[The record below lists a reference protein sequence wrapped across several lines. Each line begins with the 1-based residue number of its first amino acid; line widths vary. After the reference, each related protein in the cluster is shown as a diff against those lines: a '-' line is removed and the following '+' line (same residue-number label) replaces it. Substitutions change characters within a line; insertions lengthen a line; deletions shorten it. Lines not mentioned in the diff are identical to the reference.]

1 MVATRTPLSD
11 GKLSAIMFADIHGYS
26 RLVDMDER
34 GNLDR
39 ISRSIQLFRDLIGD
53 YGGQVYNVA
62 GDGILAMFDSA
73 SQAIRFAAE
82 FQREL
87 KNEVVWNASDEPI
100 TFRIGINLGEAT
112 PTSDGLYGH
121 SVNVAAR
128 IQALAEPGGICISDL
143 TKKAVHDWS
152 NLALRPMGKRELKNI
167 SEPVELFSVELSD
180 AKTVQPTVFTPPEQ
194 PVPEGFVKDAS
205 VAVLPLINLTGDPAD
220 HHLCEGITDDVISGL
235 CRFRDLV
242 VIARHSVQP
251 FKDRSMPIDAVGRSL
266 GVRYLLD
273 GSLQRSGPQL
283 RIRVQLNE
291 ATTGNTIWSERY
303 DGAMD
308 DVFAFQDDITN
319 QITALLAIQIGSA
332 ERRRALSEHHPDLR
346 AYGLVLRGQDLTLRF
361 MKESNSHAR
370 RLFEQAIDLDPGY
383 SRGYASVSRTH
394 NLAWRYAW
402 VDSPGAALNKAVELA
417 SSAIGY
423 DDLDARGFGEL
434 GYAHLYK
441 KQHGESLAAYERAL
455 QLNPNDADLLAEMGD
470 ALGYCR
476 QCDRAIDL
484 LQKAIRLNPYH
495 PDWYLWY
502 LGDAYFY
509 NGEYE
514 KVIESLNKMHDKSE
528 GYRLLASSHAHLG
541 ELDEAQRYAG
551 LVMEKHPNFSL
562 EHWRNVPPNQFEE
575 DNEIFIEGLK
585 MAGLK

>member
-1 MVATRTPLSD
+1 MVVTQTPISE

-62 GDGILAMFDSA
+62 GDGILALFDSA

-100 TFRIGINLGEAT
+100 IFRIGINLGEAT

-143 TKKAVHDWS
+143 TKKAIHDWS
-152 NLALRPMGKRELKNI
+152 DLSLRPMGKRELKNI
-167 SEPVELFSVELSD
+167 SEPVELFSVELAD
-180 AKTVQPTVFTPPEQ
+180 GKEITPAILTPAVEEAS
-194 PVPEGFVKDAS
+194 VEFINDAS

-220 HHLCEGITDDVISGL
+220 HHLCEGISNDVISGL

-242 VIARHSVQP
+242 VIARHSVLP
-251 FKDRSMPIDAVGRSL
+251 FKDRSVPIDLVGRSL

-273 GSLQRSGPQL
+273 GSMQRNGRQL
-283 RIRVQLNE
+283 RISVQLNE
-291 ATTGNTIWSERY
+291 AATGNTVWSERY

-308 DVFAFQDDITN
+308 DVFAFQDDITE
-319 QITALLAIQIGSA
+319 QITARLAIQIRAA
-332 ERRRALSEHHPDLR
+332 ERRRALAEHHPDLR
-346 AYGLVLRGQDLTLRF
+346 AYGLILRGQDLTLRF
-361 MKESNSHAR
+361 MREMNSHAR
-370 RLFEQAIDLDPGY
+370 RLFEQAIDLDPSY
-383 SRGYASVSRTH
+383 SRGFASASRTY

-402 VDSPGAALNKAVELA
+402 ADAPDKALDKAVELA
-417 SSAIGY
+417 SSAISY

-455 QLNPNDADLLAEMGD
+455 QLNPNVSGT
-470 ALGYCR
+470 
-476 QCDRAIDL
+476 
-484 LQKAIRLNPYH
+484 
-495 PDWYLWY
+495 
-502 LGDAYFY
+502 
-509 NGEYE
+509 
-514 KVIESLNKMHDKSE
+514 S
-528 GYRLLASSHAHLG
+528 
-541 ELDEAQRYAG
+541 
-551 LVMEKHPNFSL
+551 
-562 EHWRNVPPNQFEE
+562 PP
-575 DNEIFIEGLK
+575 LR
-585 MAGLK
+585 